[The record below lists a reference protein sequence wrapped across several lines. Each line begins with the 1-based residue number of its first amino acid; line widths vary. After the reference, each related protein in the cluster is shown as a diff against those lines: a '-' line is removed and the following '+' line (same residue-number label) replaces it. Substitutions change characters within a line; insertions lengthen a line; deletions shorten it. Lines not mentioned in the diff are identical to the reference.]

1 MGRTVEANDSAEV
14 MTMQVVVQH
23 RITDPEKFFSMNAEE
38 VAGGGPAGV
47 QGRQFFPS
55 QDHSAAV
62 CLWEADSIESL
73 RDYLDPATR
82 GVAENEYF
90 EVDTQ
95 RAMGLPQ
102 PAAAGAS

>member
-1 MGRTVEANDSAEV
+1 MNI
-14 MTMQVVVQH
+14 VVQH

-55 QDHSAAV
+55 RDQSVAV
-62 CLWEADSIESL
+62 CLWEADSIDTL
-73 RDYLDPATR
+73 RGYLDPATA
-82 GVAENEYF
+82 GVSENTYF

-95 RAMGLPQ
+95 RAMGLPET
-102 PAAAGAS
+102 AAAGA